1 MARKVQVTGEVSTET
16 NTGFKPLKAGKYEV
30 TVFGVEEGAYKNGAN
45 KGKPNLNV
53 QYRISEGQSGANR
66 RVFDL
71 VPLITNWSDGKDA
84 FRFFQFFAAVQ
95 GISEKDFRI
104 KVKEAKEAGDTNLET
119 LDLPDDDD
127 LLGMEL
133 TITLNVKD
141 DDYRYKEAVKKW
153 KAEGERGDEPKQA
166 DFQRNNITAVSG
178 PGEGNMESDDAD
190 SGSSGGG
197 STGGKVKATVL
208 AL

>member
-30 TVFGVEEGAYKNGAN
+30 TIFGVEEGAYKNGDN

-53 QYRISEGQSGANR
+53 QYKISDGQKGANR

-84 FRFFQFFAAVQ
+84 FRFFQFWAAVL
-95 GISEKDFRI
+95 GMPEKDFRI
-104 KVKEAKEAGDTNLET
+104 KVKEAKEAGDTDLET
-119 LDLPDDDD
+119 LDLPEDDD

-141 DDYRYKEAVKKW
+141 DKYRYEEAVKKW
-153 KAEGERGDEPKQA
+153 KADGEKGEAPVQA
-166 DFQRNNITAVSG
+166 DFQRNNIVAVSG
-178 PGEGNMESDDAD
+178 PGEGNMDSDGDD
-190 SGSSGGG
+190 DGPSGGA
-197 STGGKVKATVL
+197 SSGGKVKATVL
-208 AL
+208 DL